1 MDKFHKSKKAGTYV
15 VMFTIILFAL
25 LLIYYALTASTA
37 NRLSFGITSW
47 TLTNISKAFYP
58 VNIANI
64 SSVFNSSNNQLY
76 LLVKLQNSGSSEIG
90 YLSGCVSSLSGIIYP
105 SGIANLTYEKNVASC
120 NAITIAQ
127 MLPNQTATL
136 QWPFS
141 PLPNQT
147 ATFQWP
153 FSPQIIK
160 ILKAGN
166 FNVTLTFPFGF
177 YNTTKIYCPRAN
189 VSCPRINYSFG
200 GFTENATIQVSISA
214 VN

>member
-58 VNIANI
+58 INIANI

-127 MLPNQTATL
+127 MLPNQTAT
-136 QWPFS
+136 
-141 PLPNQT
+141 
-147 ATFQWP
+147 FQWP

>member
-58 VNIANI
+58 INIANI

-105 SGIANLTYEKNVASC
+105 SDIANLTYEKNVASC

-127 MLPNQTATL
+127 M
-136 QWPFS
+136 
-141 PLPNQT
+141 LPNQT

>member
-1 MDKFHKSKKAGTYV
+1 MKINIKQLLYAVVVVIALVIVLNFFVLNHAKSTKYLSTGE
-15 VMFTIILFAL
+15 
-25 LLIYYALTASTA
+25 TAPNYTFQLA
-37 NRLSFGITSW
+37 
-47 TLTNISKAFYP
+47 NISKAFYP

-127 MLPNQTATL
+127 MLPNQTAT
-136 QWPFS
+136 
-141 PLPNQT
+141 
-147 ATFQWP
+147 FQWP

>member
-37 NRLSFGITSW
+37 NRLSVGITSW

-127 MLPNQTATL
+127 MLPNQTAT
-136 QWPFS
+136 
-141 PLPNQT
+141 
-147 ATFQWP
+147 FQWP

>member
-58 VNIANI
+58 INIANI

-141 PLPNQT
+141 P
-147 ATFQWP
+147 
-153 FSPQIIK
+153 QIIK

>member
-90 YLSGCVSSLSGIIYP
+90 YLSGCVSSLSGIVYP
-105 SGIANLTYEKNVASC
+105 SDIANLTYEKNVASC

-127 MLPNQTATL
+127 M
-136 QWPFS
+136 
-141 PLPNQT
+141 LPNQT

>member
-105 SGIANLTYEKNVASC
+105 SDIANLTYEKNVASC

-127 MLPNQTATL
+127 M
-136 QWPFS
+136 
-141 PLPNQT
+141 LPNQT

>member
-141 PLPNQT
+141 P
-147 ATFQWP
+147 
-153 FSPQIIK
+153 QIIK

>member
-141 PLPNQT
+141 P
-147 ATFQWP
+147 
-153 FSPQIIK
+153 QIVK

-166 FNVTLTFPFGF
+166 FNVILTFPFGF

>member
-1 MDKFHKSKKAGTYV
+1 MNNQRKRSADTYIV
-15 VMFTIILFAL
+15 LAIMVLFAL
-25 LLIYYALTASTA
+25 LLVYYALTAGNA
-37 NRLSFGITSW
+37 KQLSVGVTSW
-47 TLTNISKAFYP
+47 ELKSVSNPFYP
-58 VNIANI
+58 INIVNIT
-64 SSVFNSSNNQLY
+64 SVFNGSNNQLY
-76 LLVKLQNSGSSEIG
+76 ILVKLKNSGSSDIG
-90 YLSGCVSSLSGIIYP
+90 YLSGCVSAFSGVVYP
-105 SGIANLTYEKNVASC
+105 KYTANLSYEKNVASC

-127 MLPNQTATL
+127 M
-136 QWPFS
+136 
-141 PLPNQT
+141 LPNQT

>member
-37 NRLSFGITSW
+37 NRLSVGITSW

-58 VNIANI
+58 INIANI

-127 MLPNQTATL
+127 MLPNQTAT
-136 QWPFS
+136 
-141 PLPNQT
+141 
-147 ATFQWP
+147 FQWP

>member
-127 MLPNQTATL
+127 MLPNQTAT
-136 QWPFS
+136 
-141 PLPNQT
+141 
-147 ATFQWP
+147 FQWP